1 MADLAPLLAGAPM
14 PDFRFRLL
22 WQAVADVEPRQ
33 DLGAGPLGHRFIV
46 PIKGGEF
53 VGGPGLER
61 LCGEIVPGGADRQLL
76 RADGVKQLEAIYE
89 MRTREGIV
97 LNICNRVLIDES
109 RDPRYAMSRIEVT
122 APAGPLD
129 WLNRRLILGTLQS
142 ARPQREGV
150 IIRAFEADALY
161 A

>member
-1 MADLAPLLAGAPM
+1 MTDTVELFASIPPPDLK
-14 PDFRFRLL
+14 FRLL
-22 WQAVADVEPRQ
+22 WHAVAEIEPRQ
-33 DLGAGPLGHRFIV
+33 DLGEGPFGHRFIV
-46 PIKGGEF
+46 PIRGGEV
-53 VGGPGLER
+53 VGAPGLEM
-61 LCGEIVPGGADRQLL
+61 LSGEIVPGGADRQLL

-89 MRTREGIV
+89 IRTRDGIV
-97 LNICNRVLIDES
+97 LNICNRVLIEEG

-142 ARPQREGV
+142 ARPRREGV

-161 A
+161 R

>member
-1 MADLAPLLAGAPM
+1 MADLAPLLDGIAM

-22 WQAVADVEPRQ
+22 WQAVADIEPRQ
-33 DLGAGPLGHRFIV
+33 DLGEGPLGHRFIV

-53 VGGPGLER
+53 VGGPGLET
-61 LCGEIVPGGADRQLL
+61 LSGAIVPGGADRQLL
-76 RADGVKQLEAIYE
+76 RADGMKQLEAIYE
-89 MRTREGIV
+89 MRTHDGIV

-122 APAGPLD
+122 APRGPLE

-142 ARPQREGV
+142 ARPQRDGV